1 MSDVL
6 VRILKEEHHRASL
19 VQRSWLARTQ
29 YSCGV
34 QLPDVTLNSS
44 ADRLRE

>member
-29 YSCGV
+29 YFPWSTVAGRYV
-34 QLPDVTLNSS
+34 EFISRQT
-44 ADRLRE
+44 